1 MAPRLKVFEWSD
13 GFHRFTVA
21 APSRPKALA
30 AWGIQQDIFASGLA
44 MEAPDA
50 EDAEAARARPGEVV
64 ERGLVVDIGK
74 AAPRAV
80 RARARKGPTP
90 AEKRRVERL
99 ADELETLEQAY
110 ADSAEAVRAEME
122 SLEARAAE
130 EKARFGQA
138 RNRLVRE
145 LASAREK
152 L

>member
-21 APSRPKALA
+21 AASRPKALA

-44 MEAPDA
+44 RQAPEA

-64 ERGLVVDIGK
+64 ERGLTVDVGK
-74 AAPRAV
+74 AGPRA
-80 RARARKGPTP
+80 ARVTARKGPTA

-99 ADELETLEQAY
+99 ADDLEALERAY
-110 ADSAEAVRAEME
+110 ADSAEAVRVEMR

-130 EKARFGQA
+130 EKRRFDQT
-138 RNRLVRE
+138 RTKLVRD
-145 LASAREK
+145 LAKAREK

>member
-21 APSRPKALA
+21 AASRPKALA

-44 MEAPDA
+44 REAPEP

-64 ERGLVVDIGK
+64 ERGLTVDVGK
-74 AAPRAV
+74 AGPRA
-80 RARARKGPTP
+80 ARVTARKGPTA

-99 ADELETLEQAY
+99 ADEMEALERAY
-110 ADSAEAVRAEME
+110 ADSAEAVRAEMR
-122 SLEARAAE
+122 SLEARAVE
-130 EKARFGQA
+130 EKTRFDQT
-138 RNRLVRE
+138 RTKLVRD
-145 LASAREK
+145 LAKAREK